1 MIKPSSTSVSGLPK
15 LHLKQKK
22 FWGIFSTWQTI
33 DTDAQRANKRA
44 KDILETLSA
53 GKVHT
58 KLRLKAIEG
67 DYIFENEDE
76 PVRARQKRELV
87 VLGEGT
93 RPDLLV
99 GANSRFYNVASPFP
113 TVVYA
118 FFESREP
125 NLNELPP
132 MRVGMK

>member
-1 MIKPSSTSVSGLPK
+1 M
-15 LHLKQKK
+15 
-22 FWGIFSTWQTI
+22 IFSTWQTI

-44 KDILETLSA
+44 KDILETLST

-76 PVRARQKRELV
+76 PVMAGQKRELV

-93 RPDLLV
+93 RPGLLV
-99 GANSRFYNVASPFP
+99 GASSRFYNVASPFP

-125 NLNELPP
+125 NLKELPP

>member
-1 MIKPSSTSVSGLPK
+1 M
-15 LHLKQKK
+15 
-22 FWGIFSTWQTI
+22 IFSTWQTI

-67 DYIFENEDE
+67 DYIFENEYE
-76 PVRARQKRELV
+76 PVMAGQKRELV

-93 RPDLLV
+93 RPGVWWVPVQGSIMWHLHFLRWFMLSL
-99 GANSRFYNVASPFP
+99 SRG
-113 TVVYA
+113 
-118 FFESREP
+118 SRI
-125 NLNELPP
+125 
-132 MRVGMK
+132 